1 MQMMGSMFPHCK
13 FCMNEDLVIYLK
25 YLLVQLVSVSKLIQ
39 RQLVSDWEGTCV
51 LSTEMCILH
60 KNP

>member
-1 MQMMGSMFPHCK
+1 
-13 FCMNEDLVIYLK
+13 MNEDLVIYLK

-39 RQLVSDWEGTCV
+39 RQLVSDWEGAYV
-51 LSTEMCILH
+51 PSTEMSILH